1 MKATDVDIPPNSSDA
16 TLVEERQPTPA
27 LPFLGR
33 APEAFMRLVFREDRF
48 FLVLS
53 VFIGIFAGLSVVC
66 FRFAIAWCRIY
77 LLGSGATLTPL
88 RMVLAPSLAGLVIAV
103 LVIHVFPLARGS
115 GVNQTKAA
123 LYIYNGYIPLRTA
136 VGKFIT
142 AALAIGSGHSLGP
155 EDPSLQIGA
164 SLASA
169 LGRRMRLS
177 RDRMR
182 LIAPV
187 GAAAGLAA
195 AFNAPISAVLFVIE
209 EVIGRW
215 TAGIL
220 GSVVLAAVSSVVVMR
235 WFLGSE
241 SMFRIPA
248 VQLERPSELI
258 AYSVLGVVGGLASV
272 AFSSGI
278 ATLRPRC
285 KALPPWTQYFQPAIA
300 GLLIGIIAVLGAPQ
314 VMGAGYVYI
323 DEAMHGQFT
332 WQMLAILAGL
342 KIVATLLSFVSGTPG
357 GMFAPTLF
365 IGAMLGASV
374 GGAEHVLFPH
384 LTGSPGTYA
393 LVGMGVLFAGFLRAP
408 MTSVF
413 MVLEVSGN
421 YSIILPVLIANT
433 FAYLISRGLQPTS
446 IFDVLTRQD
455 GLELPS
461 MEEQREEGTLR
472 VEDAM
477 RPASRAVLDTVLN
490 AHESLD
496 QVLQCWD
503 AKLPEVR
510 LVRMDPTGWSSI
522 SRPALEIMVKE
533 GKGNLTLSSALS
545 GRQILFLHPDNPLET
560 ALRYVDRWPV
570 LPVVSR
576 ADFRKLEGVIS
587 QQDVLK
593 RYQLFGEE
601 EDTSE

>member
-1 MKATDVDIPPNSSDA
+1 VDGQPNSQTKMRQESGQAAPMASFPKRSTA
-16 TLVEERQPTPA
+16 TVLRS
-27 LPFLGR
+27 
-33 APEAFMRLVFREDRF
+33 VFREERF
-48 FLVLS
+48 FLILS
-53 VFIGIFAGLSVVC
+53 VFIGVFSGLAVVC
-66 FRFAIAWCRIY
+66 FRFVIDWCRIY
-77 LLGSGATLTPL
+77 LLGSGSTLTPSRL
-88 RMVLAPSLAGLVIAV
+88 VLAPSLAGLVIAV
-103 LVIHVFPLARGS
+103 LVIHVFPQARGS

-164 SLASA
+164 GLASA

-215 TAGIL
+215 SAGIL
-220 GSVVLAAVSSVVVMR
+220 GSIVLSAVSSVVVMR

-241 SMFRIPA
+241 SLFRIPT

-258 AYSVLGVVGGLASV
+258 AYAILGVVGGLASV
-272 AFSSGI
+272 LFAYGI
-278 ATLRPRC
+278 ATLRPWC
-285 KALPPWTQYFQPAIA
+285 KALPRWTQYFQPALA
-300 GLLIGIIAVLGAPQ
+300 GLLIGLIAILGAPQ
-314 VMGAGYVYI
+314 VMGAGYEYI

-332 WQMLAILAGL
+332 WQLLAILAGL
-342 KIVATLLSFVSGTPG
+342 KIIATLLSFVSGTPG

-365 IGAMLGASV
+365 IGAMLGAAV
-374 GGAEHVLFPH
+374 GGAQHAILPQ
-384 LTGSPGTYA
+384 LSGSPGTYA

-421 YSIILPVLIANT
+421 YSIIVPVIVANT
-433 FAYLISRGLQPTS
+433 FAYVISRALQPTA
-446 IFDVLTRQD
+446 IFDLLTRQD

-461 MEEQREEGTLR
+461 MEEQREEGILR

-477 RPASRAVLDTVLN
+477 RPMEGPVLNGEEVLDRAFQQWDQTSHDVL
-490 AHESLD
+490 
-496 QVLQCWD
+496 
-503 AKLPEVR
+503 
-510 LVRMDPTGWSSI
+510 LVGLNPSGWSSVT
-522 SRPALEIMVKE
+522 RQEIETMVKE
-533 GKGNLTLSSALS
+533 GKGGLTLSSVLAT
-545 GRQILFLHPDNPLET
+545 RQIPFLHPDHPLEM
-560 ALRYVDRWPV
+560 ALRHVDRWP
-570 LPVVSR
+570 LIPVVSR
-576 ADFRKLEGVIS
+576 ADYRKLEGVVS
-587 QQDVLK
+587 HNDVLN
-593 RYQLFGEE
+593 RYRDFERD
-601 EDTSE
+601 EDSVQA

>member
-1 MKATDVDIPPNSSDA
+1 MDIPPNSSDA
-16 TLVEERQPTPA
+16 TLVEERRPTTA

-258 AYSVLGVVGGLASV
+258 AYSVLGLVGGLASV
-272 AFSSGI
+272 AFSTGI

-285 KALPPWTQYFQPAIA
+285 KALPRWTQYFQPAIA

-342 KIVATLLSFVSGTPG
+342 KIIATLLSFVSGTPG

-365 IGAMLGASV
+365 IGAMLGAAV

-384 LTGSPGTYA
+384 LSGSPGTYA

-433 FAYLISRGLQPTS
+433 FAYLISRSLQPTA

-477 RPASRAVLDTVLN
+477 RPASRAVLDAVLN
-490 AHESLD
+490 ANDSLD
-496 QVLQCWD
+496 QVLQRWD
-503 AKLPEVR
+503 AKLPDVR
-510 LVRMDPTGWSSI
+510 LVRHGSDGMEQCHPASARDHGQGRERQSDP
-522 SRPALEIMVKE
+522 R
-533 GKGNLTLSSALS
+533 
-545 GRQILFLHPDNPLET
+545 F
-560 ALRYVDRWPV
+560 
-570 LPVVSR
+570 R
-576 ADFRKLEGVIS
+576 ADGPADSFFASG
-587 QQDVLK
+587 
-593 RYQLFGEE
+593 
-601 EDTSE
+601 

>member
-1 MKATDVDIPPNSSDA
+1 VGISPNSETGILLEDGEA
-16 TLVEERQPTPA
+16 KPPA
-27 LPFLGR
+27 
-33 APEAFMRLVFREDRF
+33 AFPDRSPAALLRSVFREERF
-48 FLVLS
+48 FLILS
-53 VFIGIFAGLSVVC
+53 VFIGVFSGLAVVC
-66 FRFAIAWCRIY
+66 FRFAIDWCRIY
-77 LLGSGATLTPL
+77 LLGSGSTLSPTRL
-88 RMVLAPSLAGLVIAV
+88 VLAPTLAGLIIAV
-103 LVIHVFPLARGS
+103 LVIHVFPVARGS

-136 VGKFIT
+136 IGKFIT

-169 LGRRMRLS
+169 LGRRLRLS

-220 GSVVLAAVSSVVVMR
+220 GSVVLSAVSSVVVMR

-241 SMFRIPA
+241 SLFRIPV

-258 AYSVLGVVGGLASV
+258 AYSILGVAGGLASV

-278 ATLRPRC
+278 ATLRPRF
-285 KALPPWTQYFQPAIA
+285 KALPRWTQYFQPAVA
-300 GLLIGIIAVLGAPQ
+300 GLLIGLIAFLGAPQ
-314 VMGAGYVYI
+314 VMGAGYEYI

-365 IGAMLGASV
+365 IGAMLGAAV
-374 GGAEHVLFPH
+374 GGAEHVFLPQ
-384 LTGSPGTYA
+384 LSGSPGTYA

-421 YSIILPVLIANT
+421 YSIIVPVIVANT
-433 FAYLISRGLQPTS
+433 FAYVISRRLQPTA
-446 IFDVLTRQD
+446 IFDALTRQD
-455 GLELPS
+455 GLDLPS
-461 MEEQREEGTLR
+461 MEEQREEGILR

-477 RPASRAVLDTVLN
+477 RPAISALLDAQEALDHVFQRLDEKSPDVLL
-490 AHESLD
+490 
-496 QVLQCWD
+496 
-503 AKLPEVR
+503 VR
-510 LVRMDPTGWSSI
+510 LNPTGWSCVT
-522 SRPALEIMVKE
+522 RREIENMVKE
-533 GKGNLTLSSALS
+533 GKGGLTLSSVLA
-545 GRQILFLHPDNPLET
+545 GRQIPFLHPDQPLDT
-560 ALRYVDRWPV
+560 ALRHIDRWSL

-576 ADFRKLEGVIS
+576 ADYRKLEGVIS

-593 RYQLFGEE
+593 RYRDFGEG
-601 EDTSE
+601 

>member
-1 MKATDVDIPPNSSDA
+1 LRS
-16 TLVEERQPTPA
+16 
-27 LPFLGR
+27 
-33 APEAFMRLVFREDRF
+33 VFREDRF

-53 VFIGIFAGLSVVC
+53 VFIGTFAGLAVVC
-66 FRFAIAWCRIY
+66 FRFAIDWCRIY
-77 LLGSGATLTPL
+77 LLGSGDTLSTVRL
-88 RMVLAPSLAGLVIAV
+88 VLAPSLSGLVIAI
-103 LVIHVFPLARGS
+103 LVIHVFPQARGS

-123 LYIYNGYIPLRTA
+123 LYIYNGYIPIRTA
-136 VGKFIT
+136 VGKFVT

-220 GSVVLAAVSSVVVMR
+220 GSVVLSAVSSVVVTR

-241 SMFRIPA
+241 SLFRIPA
-248 VQLERPSELI
+248 VQLEHPSELI
-258 AYSVLGVVGGLASV
+258 AYSVLGVAGGFASV

-278 ATLRPRC
+278 ARLRPWC
-285 KALPPWTQYFQPAIA
+285 KGLPRWTQYFQPAIA
-300 GLLIGIIAVLGAPQ
+300 GLLIGIMAVLGAPQ
-314 VMGAGYVYI
+314 VMGAGYEYI
-323 DEAMHGQFT
+323 DQAMHGQFT

-342 KIVATLLSFVSGTPG
+342 KIIATMLSFVSGTPG

-365 IGAMLGASV
+365 IGAMLGAAV
-374 GGAEHVLFPH
+374 GGAQHVFLPH
-384 LTGSPGTYA
+384 LSGSPGTYA

-421 YSIILPVLIANT
+421 YSIIVPVIVANT
-433 FAYLISRGLQPTS
+433 FAYVISRGLQPTA

-455 GLELPS
+455 GLDLPS
-461 MEEQREEGTLR
+461 MEEQREEGILR

-477 RPASRAVLDTVLN
+477 RPVTTPALDADKT
-490 AHESLD
+490 LD
-496 QVLQCWD
+496 QVFQSLD
-503 AKLPEVR
+503 GDSPDVLLVR
-510 LVRMDPTGWSSI
+510 LNPPGWSSVTKEE
-522 SRPALEIMVKE
+522 LETMLKE
-533 GKGNLTLSSALS
+533 GKGGLTLSSLLAEPH
-545 GRQILFLHPDNPLET
+545 IPYLHPDHPLET
-560 ALRYVDRWPV
+560 ALRYVDRWPIV
-570 LPVVSR
+570 PVVNR
-576 ADFRKLEGVIS
+576 ADLRKLEGVVS
-587 QQDVLK
+587 EHDVLN
-593 RYQLFGEE
+593 RYRDFAEG
-601 EDTSE
+601 